1 MRNSAAL
8 TFYDS
13 FAFIDAMRVVFI
25 VVCALLLSGCAHSS
39 NGNDGAKGQK
49 RVNSMQPSV
58 ARAVVQRGGS
68 VISVNDSLLF
78 VVIDFSSGEVPPL
91 NSHLNVYR
99 SGQKVAELNLS
110 GPVRN
115 GNAVADIRAGRVK
128 VGDEVRVD

>member
-1 MRNSAAL
+1 L
-8 TFYDS
+8 TFYYS
-13 FAFIDAMRVVFI
+13 FAFIDAMRVLFI

-39 NGNDGAKGQK
+39 NRKDAAKDRK
-49 RVNSMQPSV
+49 RANSMQSPV
-58 ARAVVQRGGS
+58 VRPVVQSGGI
-68 VISVNDSLLF
+68 VISVNESLLF
-78 VVIDFSSGEVPPL
+78 VVIDFSAGEVPPL

-115 GNAVADIRAGRVK
+115 GNAVADIRAGRAK